1 MTHEEQIAKNQQ
13 ISDTKRKTVERHQ
26 SMSCKTFDVKV
37 QENALSA
44 RQREALRRIFLEQK
58 WYKNF
63 ILAWSEQSED
73 NKISQFDTKQ
83 TAITKKDKDMNDVP
97 VTIQYLT
104 AQSRQ
109 CLVSRMLSNMKTIK
123 ALTKAKKQRGG
134 KLRFS
139 SEETIIDLKQYGRSH
154 KILSP
159 NRIRIAGIPKALRVN
174 GLRQFIGIEGIE
186 FANARL
192 IRRATGY
199 YVQFVCYVP
208 KDARCKNEN
217 NGTIIGVDFGCET
230 SFTLSD
236 GNKIDVKLRE
246 SDRLRRLQREL
257 SRKKKGSGN
266 FWRCVGK
273 IRKEYQRLSNQ
284 RDDIAHKIVA
294 LLTSYGVCV
303 IQDEQIKGW
312 HKGGHGKA
320 VQHSVLGRVKA
331 KLLESENVVVLNR
344 FALTTKLCTSC
355 GRIHDELTQRDR
367 TFVCDCGVRMDRDV
381 HAAQNMVWFYENNV
395 GVGRTDV
402 KRVEMRVMIEEAVRL
417 QNQPESVM
425 HEAATS

>member
-1 MTHEEQIAKNQQ
+1 MTHEEQIAKNQH
-13 ISDTKRKTVERHQ
+13 ISNTKRKTVERHH

-44 RQREALRRIFLEQK
+44 RQREALYRIFLEQK

-73 NKISQFDTKQ
+73 NRISQFDTKQ
-83 TAITKKDKDMNDVP
+83 TVITKKDKDMNDVP

-134 KLRFS
+134 RLRFS

-208 KDARCKNEN
+208 KDARCKNDN
-217 NGTIIGVDFGCET
+217 NETIIGVDFGCET

-236 GNKIDVKLRE
+236 GKKIDVKLRE

-257 SRKKKGSGN
+257 SRKKKGSVAPL
-266 FWRCVGK
+266 WR
-273 IRKEYQRLSNQ
+273 RT
-284 RDDIAHKIVA
+284 
-294 LLTSYGVCV
+294 TSL
-303 IQDEQIKGW
+303 
-312 HKGGHGKA
+312 HT
-320 VQHSVLGRVKA
+320 L
-331 KLLESENVVVLNR
+331 
-344 FALTTKLCTSC
+344 
-355 GRIHDELTQRDR
+355 
-367 TFVCDCGVRMDRDV
+367 
-381 HAAQNMVWFYENNV
+381 AAQRFLWSLNP
-395 GVGRTDV
+395 
-402 KRVEMRVMIEEAVRL
+402 VMSA
-417 QNQPESVM
+417 
-425 HEAATS
+425 